1 LKELTMAE
9 VTAALVKDLRE
20 KSGAGMM
27 DCKKALQEN
36 NGDVEASMDW
46 LRTKGLA
53 KAAKKSDRAAAEG
66 LVAGLVSGDG
76 KTGVLIELNAETD
89 FVAKNDKFQQ
99 AARDIAKVAL
109 SVDGGVDAISQS
121 KLSGGETVNDHITN
135 LIATIGENMRLRR
148 AAKLSV
154 TNGAVALYLHNK
166 QGDDV
171 AKLAVLVA
179 LEGAGDAAKLAEVG
193 RKIAMHV
200 AGTPTPPLALTSDE
214 LDPAVV
220 AKEREIQT
228 ATAMESGKPREIAEK
243 MVEGR
248 IRKWQEEVVLLKQ
261 PFVMNPDQTIEQLVA
276 ETGKELGS
284 PVTVKGFVRFNLGE
298 GVDKGPGGPDF
309 ATEVAQMAGQA

>member
-1 LKELTMAE
+1 MAE

-53 KAAKKSDRAAAEG
+53 KAAKKADRAAAEG
-66 LVAGLVSGDG
+66 VVAGLVSDDAR
-76 KTGVLIELNAETD
+76 TGVLIELNAETD
-89 FVAKNDKFQQ
+89 FVAKNETFQG

-109 SVDGGVDAISQS
+109 TVDGVEAISAA
-121 KLSGGETVNDHITN
+121 KTAKGEVVADVVTN

-148 AAKLSV
+148 SAKLSV
-154 TNGAVALYLHNK
+154 SQGAVSLYLHNVV
-166 QGDDV
+166 GDGV
-171 AKLAVLVA
+171 ARLGVLVA
-179 LEGAGDAAKLAEVG
+179 LEGAGDQTVLKDVG
-193 RKIAMHV
+193 RRIALHV

-228 ATAMESGKPREIAEK
+228 QTAIESGKPREIAEK

-276 ETGKELGS
+276 ETAKQVGS
-284 PVTVKGFVRFNLGE
+284 PVTLKGFVRFALGE
-298 GVDKGPGGPDF
+298 GVEKKVDDF
-309 ATEVAQMAGQA
+309 AAEVASMTGQA

>member
-1 LKELTMAE
+1 MAE
-9 VTAALVKDLRE
+9 ITAALVKDLRE
-20 KSGAGMM
+20 RSGAGMM

-36 NGDVEASMDW
+36 NGDVEASIDW

-53 KAAKKSDRAAAEG
+53 KAAKKADRAAAEG
-66 LVAGLVSGDG
+66 LVAGKVAADG
-76 KTGVLIELNAETD
+76 KTGVLVEFNAETD
-89 FVAKNDKFQQ
+89 FVAKNEQFQ
-99 AARDIAKVAL
+99 AAAREFADVAL
-109 SVDGGVDAISQS
+109 GVDGGVEAIRNAKTAKGEVVQDA
-121 KLSGGETVNDHITN
+121 ITN
-135 LIATIGENMRLRR
+135 LIATIGENMQLRR
-148 AAKLSV
+148 AARLSV
-154 TNGAVALYLHNK
+154 GQGAVSLYLHNK

-179 LEGAGDAAKLAEVG
+179 LEGAGDQAALAEVA
-193 RKIAMHV
+193 RRIALHV

-228 ATAMESGKPREIAEK
+228 QTAMESGKPREIAEK

-276 ETGKELGS
+276 ETAKQAGS
-284 PVTVKGFVRFNLGE
+284 PVTLKGFVRFALGE
-298 GVDKGPGGPDF
+298 GVEKKADDF
-309 ATEVAQMAGQA
+309 AAEVASMTGQA